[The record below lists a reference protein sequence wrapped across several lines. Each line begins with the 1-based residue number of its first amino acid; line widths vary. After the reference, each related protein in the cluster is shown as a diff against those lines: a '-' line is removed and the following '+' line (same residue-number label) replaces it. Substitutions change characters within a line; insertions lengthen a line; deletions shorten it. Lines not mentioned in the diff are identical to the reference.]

1 MGLEHAIHIEAR
13 NERRFAL
20 ALRERETEGDLI
32 WLAARARPR
41 PPADGLL
48 LISLR
53 SWTHK
58 CLYCRGEGQSVGRAS
73 FVRPFTL
80 SLFPSYRVTC
90 VEPGSFWV
98 QTVRPRRPRALDRL
112 TLEVTKFIS
121 MHHNC
126 ACYNFDEDA
135 TTTRLLVKTSN
146 FHIME

>member
-1 MGLEHAIHIEAR
+1 MGLGHAIHIEAR

-32 WLAARARPR
+32 WLAARAPPR

-48 LISLR
+48 RCGRGPISAFIA
-53 SWTHK
+53 
-58 CLYCRGEGQSVGRAS
+58 GEKDSPSVAPRS

-98 QTVRPRRPRALDRL
+98 QTVRPRRPRALDSL
-112 TLEVTKFIS
+112 TLEVTRFIEI
-121 MHHNC
+121 HHNC
-126 ACYNFDEDA
+126 ACYNFYED
-135 TTTRLLVKTSN
+135 TTTIALLVKTSN
-146 FHIME
+146 VHIME